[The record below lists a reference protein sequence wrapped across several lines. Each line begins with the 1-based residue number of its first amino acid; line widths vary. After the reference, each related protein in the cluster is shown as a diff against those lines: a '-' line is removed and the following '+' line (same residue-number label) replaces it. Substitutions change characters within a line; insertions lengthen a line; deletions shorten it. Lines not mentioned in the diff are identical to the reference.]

1 MHAAFDVYRFVFPL
15 SELLRL
21 EHDVADSGLDV
32 FDSSE
37 IEEVVDVEMFG
48 PVQQVGQIK
57 VLNVVASYYIW
68 VDFTNEI

>member
-21 EHDVADSGLDV
+21 EHDVADGGLDV
-32 FDSSE
+32 LDSSE
-37 IEEVVDVEMFG
+37 IEEVVDMKMFG
-48 PVQQVGQIK
+48 PVQQVRQIK
-57 VLNVVASYYIW
+57 VLNVVAGYYIW